1 MTAWAG
7 DTVRGTASV
16 CVRKV
21 GATANMKPLIIVIIG
36 AVVVVLA
43 SFLLYRVFKPGYRGA
58 IGFKNRNASE
68 ISTLSLTSFRK
79 VVECRTLARGEHS
92 FNYLGPQ
99 AVPNEVTIAW
109 RFVTDTADR
118 TARVSLTGVRPD
130 AKDGELFFVLS
141 DGGTWTVEFAPQ
153 LQLEKLQRG
162 E

>member
-1 MTAWAG
+1 
-7 DTVRGTASV
+7 
-16 CVRKV
+16 
-21 GATANMKPLIIVIIG
+21 MKPLIIVIIG

-43 SFLLYRVFKPGYRGA
+43 SFLLYRVF
-58 IGFKNRNASE
+58 E
-68 ISTLSLTSFRK
+68 ISTLSLTGFRK